1 MRPEEETEK
10 EQAGEQKRDRWEK
23 DRTFVRA
30 VVGKYAEIYKDLLK
44 QPRVY
49 KSKDMNWKGGPAK
62 WGKNVVNPQRT
73 MITQAIE
80 THIDVLTPSS
90 HGQKHGHM
98 NSAVFYILEGNG
110 YDVHDGVKYPWK
122 AGDVC
127 IVENMCVHQ
136 HFNADSKEPAR
147 YVIFKAKP
155 TFIFFHLVFQRTVE
169 YPPKDP
175 VPGFE
180 HFHPEP

>member
-10 EQAGEQKRDRWEK
+10 KWEAWDE

-30 VVGKYAEIYKDLLK
+30 VVGKYSEIFKDLLN

-49 KSKDMNWKGGPAK
+49 KSKEIPFKGGPTRF
-62 WGKNVVNPQRT
+62 GKSVIRPGNSK
-73 MITQAIE
+73 ITQAMEI
-80 THIDVLTPSS
+80 HIDVLTPTS
-90 HGQKHGHM
+90 HGQRHGHM
-98 NSAVFYILEGNG
+98 NSAVFYILDGNG
-110 YDVHDGVKYPWK
+110 YDVHDGVKHPWK

-136 HFNADSKEPAR
+136 HFNADPKKPAR

-155 TFIFFHLVFQRTVE
+155 TFIFFHLFFQKMVE
-169 YPPKDP
+169 NPPKDP

-180 HFHPEP
+180 NFHPEP